1 MRKLETGLADVVPLS
16 CLKDVNDNFG
26 HQTGD
31 EFIRAGCKIIC
42 TVFAHSPV
50 YRVGGDEFVVIA
62 QGADYGNID
71 KLLENLEKVNVR
83 NKKKKEVTIAVGV
96 SKFDGQSEMS
106 EIFDDADAKMYL
118 NKKRMKKGESWKN

>member
-1 MRKLETGLADVVPLS
+1 M
-16 CLKDVNDNFG
+16 
-26 HQTGD
+26 
-31 EFIRAGCKIIC
+31 
-42 TVFAHSPV
+42 
-50 YRVGGDEFVVIA
+50 VIA

-118 NKKRMKKGESWKN
+118 NKKRMKKGEPTHH

>member
-1 MRKLETGLADVVPLS
+1 MNG
-16 CLKDVNDNFG
+16 LKDVNDNFG

-62 QGADYGNID
+62 Q
-71 KLLENLEKVNVR
+71 VNVR

-118 NKKRMKKGESWKN
+118 NKKRMKKGEPTHH